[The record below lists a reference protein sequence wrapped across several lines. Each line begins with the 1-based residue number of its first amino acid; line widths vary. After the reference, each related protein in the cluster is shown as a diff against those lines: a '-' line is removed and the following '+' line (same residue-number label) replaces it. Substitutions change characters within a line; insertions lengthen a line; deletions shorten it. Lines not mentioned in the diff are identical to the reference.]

1 MSNVIKRGKYK
12 YVTKEK
18 ELKNTIPNELQ
29 QRTLRF
35 LLIIREN
42 SLVSS
47 NYLDVYNYLFDL
59 VDKDIVNKSK
69 RCKTNEYEVQP

>member
-35 LLIIREN
+35 LLIIRK
-42 SLVSS
+42 SIWVGSK
-47 NYLDVYNYLFDL
+47 YTDIYNYLFDL
-59 VDKDIVNKSK
+59 VNKDIVNKSK